1 MPRAVRP
8 DRGRR
13 MPNGAERL
21 RRIAELAR
29 SVSSALDLE
38 AVLDHVTAAVS
49 ALRPDAACS
58 VRLIDQLVG
67 GYRLA
72 GVGGVPI
79 ADRRPVIPFGR
90 GLTRAVAETGRPL
103 FVEEYSDDPR
113 ALEGHWAAARG
124 LTVYYGAP
132 IGAAGELLGV
142 LSVNLP
148 AGALPTL
155 EEREMIEALAGQAA
169 VAMRNARLF
178 TQSEARRRAAESL
191 AEISRDLA
199 QALDH
204 EVLAQRI
211 VDGARDLLR
220 AQGAI
225 LLRLDSDLSEFTTTA
240 MSDDTPAADL
250 ESPVAFAV
258 HNVAARTI
266 RERRLVVVPD
276 FLADPLLALPSEWR
290 AQEESITDRTLLA
303 VPLVVQERMLGAV
316 VIIDRTGRVL
326 DNGDLALARAFADHA
341 ALALENARLY
351 AEATRR
357 RHEAEELARVARLL
371 TESLDVATAADRI
384 AETVLLLLRVP
395 ASVLRLL
402 QADGSLLTIGSAGRT
417 RDAFEPGHLLP
428 PGVGIAGKAI
438 VEGRPVIGD
447 PLGPGALTTE
457 DFRRRQQASGVRTVL
472 AVPLRVAETMLG
484 VLAVGDEAQRV
495 FSSGEV
501 VLLQAFGD
509 QAAIAI
515 NNARLFE
522 EAQRRRHSAESLAE
536 LGQLLTRSLD
546 AAEVNQRIVESVRS
560 LLNTNGA
567 VLYRVELETQNLV
580 ALAFSGDVGP
590 DFTERAAVIPRGY
603 GVVGR
608 AVRERRPVGTPD
620 VLADQN
626 VALTPELRSYVEG
639 AAFRAFLGV
648 PLLVQ
653 GRVVGALGIG
663 TRAGHVFDADEIQL
677 AQSFADQAAIALE
690 NSRLYGEL
698 RAALIEVERSQQ
710 QIVQTERLSAL
721 REMAGG
727 VAHDFN
733 NLLAVVLGRA
743 EMLLRRV
750 NDPEVKRGLE
760 IIRRAAMDGALT
772 VRQLQEFTRVRRT
785 RAFAAVDLEQV
796 LHDVVEQTR
805 PRWETEAQNHGISYE
820 IRIEGG
826 PLPPVSGASEELR
839 EAFMNLL
846 VNALEAMP
854 NGGRFIFRAERQG
867 DYVAVAAQDDGH
879 GIPERI
885 RERIFA
891 PFFTTKGPQR
901 TGLGL
906 SVVWGNGNRHSGT
919 IGVEIAPGQGST
931 FTVRLP
937 VWHESPLTQQ
947 SAVARAP
954 KLGARVLVI
963 EDEPDV
969 GDVLNELLAAA
980 GYIVIGA
987 RSGAEGLARC
997 EAAPV
1002 DLVLSDLSMPGMSG
1016 WDVAAACRDRFPGV
1030 PVGLMAGWGDQLDP
1044 EELARHRIRF
1054 VLTKPFVV
1062 EDVLR
1067 AVAAVF

>member
-1 MPRAVRP
+1 
-8 DRGRR
+8 
-13 MPNGAERL
+13 MPNGADCL

-29 SVSSALDLE
+29 SVSSTLDLE
-38 AVLDHVTAAVS
+38 TVLDHVTAAVT

-58 VRLIDQLVG
+58 VRLIDPVAG

-72 GVGGVPI
+72 GAGGVPI
-79 ADRRPVIPFGR
+79 EGRRPVIPFGR
-90 GLTRAVAETGRPL
+90 GLTHAVAETERPL
-103 FVEEYSDDPR
+103 LVGDYPSDPR
-113 ALEGHWAAARG
+113 ALEGHWAASRG

-132 IGAAGELLGV
+132 IGASGELLAV

-148 AGALPTL
+148 AGAPPTP
-155 EEREMIEALAGQAA
+155 EECDMIETLADQAA
-169 VAMRNARLF
+169 VAIRNARLF
-178 TQSEARRRAAESL
+178 TQSEARRRVAESL
-191 AEISRDLA
+191 AISRDLA
-199 QALDH
+199 QALDP
-204 EVLAQRI
+204 EALAQQI
-211 VDGARDLLR
+211 VDGARDLLQS
-220 AQGAI
+220 QGAI
-225 LLRLDSDLSEFTTTA
+225 LLGFDSDLSEFATTA
-240 MSDDTPAADL
+240 ISSDTPAADM

-258 HNVAARTI
+258 HDIAARAI
-266 RERRLVVVPD
+266 RERRPVAVED
-276 FLADPLLALPSEWR
+276 FLGDPLLALPSDWR
-290 AQEESITDRTLLA
+290 SQAESITDRTLLA
-303 VPLVVQERMLGAV
+303 VPLAVQGRMIGAI
-316 VIIDRTGRVL
+316 VITDRTGRVL

-384 AETVLLLLRVP
+384 ADTVLLLLRVP
-395 ASVLRLL
+395 ASVLRLR
-402 QADGSLLTIGSAGRT
+402 QADGSLLTIGSAGST

-447 PLGPGALTTE
+447 PLGAATLTTE
-457 DFRRRQQASGVRTVL
+457 DFRRRQEASGVRTVL
-472 AVPLRVAETMLG
+472 AVPLRVAETTLG

-495 FSSGEV
+495 FSAGEV

-509 QAAIAI
+509 QAAVAL

-522 EAQRRRHSAESLAE
+522 EAERRRHSAESLAE

-546 AAEVNQRIVESVRS
+546 AAEVNQRIVDSVRS
-560 LLNTNGA
+560 LLGTNGA
-567 VLYRVELETQNLV
+567 VLYRVQPETQNLV
-580 ALAFSGDVGP
+580 SLAVSGDVGP
-590 DFTERAAVIPRGY
+590 DFTERAAVIPPGY

-608 AVRERRPVGTPD
+608 AVLERRPVGTPD

-626 VALTPELRSYVEG
+626 VTLTPELRSYVEG

-653 GRVVGALGIG
+653 GRVIGALGIR
-663 TRAGHVFDADEIQL
+663 TRAGHVFDVDEIQL

-690 NSRLYGEL
+690 NSRLYGAL
-698 RAALIEVERSQQ
+698 RAALTEVERSQQ

-733 NLLAVVLGRA
+733 NMLAVVLGRA

-867 DYVAVAAQDDGH
+867 DYVAVAAQDEGH

-901 TGLGL
+901 SGLGL
-906 SVVWGNGNRHSGT
+906 SVAWGIVNRHGGT
-919 IGVEIAPGQGST
+919 IEVEITPGRGST

-937 VWHESPLTQQ
+937 VSPETPSKPQPTVV
-947 SAVARAP
+947 SASP
-954 KLGARVLVI
+954 GARVLVI
-963 EDEPDV
+963 EDEPYV
-969 GDVLNELLAAA
+969 HDVLKELLVAE
-980 GYIVIGA
+980 GYVVIEA
-987 RSGAEGLARC
+987 RDGAEGLARC
-997 EAAPV
+997 ETEPV
-1002 DLVLSDLSMPGMSG
+1002 DLVLSDIFLPGMSG
-1016 WDVAAACRDRFPGV
+1016 WDVAAACRDRFPTV
-1030 PVGLMAGWGDQLDP
+1030 PVGLITGWGNQLDP
-1044 EELARHRIRF
+1044 EKLAQHRIRC
-1054 VLTKPFVV
+1054 VLTKPFVMD
-1062 EDVLR
+1062 DVLR
-1067 AVAAVF
+1067 AVASAL

>member
-1 MPRAVRP
+1 MLMAAPISHSGINSFAPIARPGVPPPNAWPSNTHVSSSAKPPPRTITVCIRSPSPCKPYSLGACRYCRIVAVESLLVSRLRRNAVSP
-8 DRGRR
+8 IRVPSYRMAADLRGSADASVQLLRIGGDF

-29 SVSSALDLE
+29 SVSSTLDLQ
-38 AVLDHVTAAVS
+38 AVLDQVTAAVT

-58 VRLIDQLVG
+58 VRLIDPVAG

-72 GVGGVPI
+72 RAGGVRI
-79 ADRRPVIPFGR
+79 VGRRQVIPFGR
-90 GLTRAVAETGRPL
+90 GLTHAVAETRRTL
-103 FVEEYSDDPR
+103 FVEEYPRDPR
-113 ALEGHWAAARG
+113 ALEGHWSTDRG

-132 IGAAGELLGV
+132 IRAADELLGV

-148 AGALPTL
+148 AGAPPTP
-155 EEREMIEALAGQAA
+155 EEREMIETLVGQAA

-178 TQSEARRRAAESL
+178 AQSEARRRAAESL

-199 QALDH
+199 QALDP
-204 EVLAQRI
+204 EILAQQI
-211 VDGARDLLR
+211 VDGARDLLQS
-220 AQGAI
+220 QGAI
-225 LLRLDSDLSEFTTTA
+225 LLRFDSDLSEFATTA
-240 MSDDTPAADL
+240 TAGNTPAADM
-250 ESPVAFAV
+250 ESPVALAV
-258 HNVAARTI
+258 HNVAARAI
-266 RERRLVVVPD
+266 RERRPVGVQD
-276 FLADPLLALPSEWR
+276 FLVDALLALPSDWR
-290 AQEESITDRTLLA
+290 SHAESITDRALLA
-303 VPLVVQERMLGAV
+303 VPLTVQGRMIGTV
-316 VIIDRTGRVL
+316 VITDRTSRVL
-326 DNGDLALARAFADHA
+326 DHGDLALARAFADHA

-371 TESLDVATAADRI
+371 TESLDAATAADRI

-395 ASVLRLL
+395 ASVLRLR

-417 RDAFEPGHLLP
+417 RDYFEPGHLLP
-428 PGVGIAGKAI
+428 PGIGIAGKA
-438 VEGRPVIGD
+438 VAEGRPVIGD
-447 PLGPGALTTE
+447 PLGPGALMTD
-457 DFRRRQQASGVRTVL
+457 DFRRRQEASGIRTVL

-495 FSSGEV
+495 FSAGEV

-509 QAAIAI
+509 QAAIAL

-522 EAQRRRHSAESLAE
+522 EAERRRHSAESLAE

-546 AAEVNQRIVESVRS
+546 GVEVNQRIVDSVRS
-560 LLNTNGA
+560 LLGTNGA
-567 VLYRVELETQNLV
+567 VLYRLEPETQNLV
-580 ALAFSGDVGP
+580 SLAVSGDVGP
-590 DFTERAAVIPRGY
+590 GFTERAAVIPPGY
-603 GVVGR
+603 GVVGQ

-620 VLADQN
+620 VLADQS
-626 VALTPELRSYVEG
+626 VTLTPELRSYVEG

-663 TRAGHVFDADEIQL
+663 ARAGHVFDADEIRL
-677 AQSFADQAAIALE
+677 AQTFADQAAIAFE

-698 RAALIEVERSQQ
+698 RAALTEVERSQQ

-750 NDPEVKRGLE
+750 NDPEVTRGLE

-785 RAFAAVDLEQV
+785 RAFGAVDLGQV
-796 LHDVVEQTR
+796 LNDVLELTR
-805 PRWETEAQNHGISYE
+805 PRWETEAQSRGIFYE

-826 PLPPVSGASEELR
+826 PLPVVSGASEELR

-854 NGGRFIFRAERQG
+854 NGGRFIFRVERQG
-867 DYVAVAAQDDGH
+867 DYVAVAAEDDGH

-906 SVVWGNGNRHSGT
+906 SVAWGIVNRHGGT
-919 IGVEIAPGQGST
+919 IGVEIAPGRGTT
-931 FTVRLP
+931 FTVR
-937 VWHESPLTQQ
+937 
-947 SAVARAP
+947 
-954 KLGARVLVI
+954 
-963 EDEPDV
+963 
-969 GDVLNELLAAA
+969 
-980 GYIVIGA
+980 
-987 RSGAEGLARC
+987 
-997 EAAPV
+997 
-1002 DLVLSDLSMPGMSG
+1002 
-1016 WDVAAACRDRFPGV
+1016 
-1030 PVGLMAGWGDQLDP
+1030 
-1044 EELARHRIRF
+1044 
-1054 VLTKPFVV
+1054 
-1062 EDVLR
+1062 
-1067 AVAAVF
+1067 

>member
-1 MPRAVRP
+1 MPRTVRP

-90 GLTRAVAETGRPL
+90 GLTHAVAETGRPL

-169 VAMRNARLF
+169 VAMRNAHLF

-580 ALAFSGDVGP
+580 ALAC
-590 DFTERAAVIPRGY
+590 
-603 GVVGR
+603 
-608 AVRERRPVGTPD
+608 
-620 VLADQN
+620 
-626 VALTPELRSYVEG
+626 

-653 GRVVGALGIG
+653 GRVVGALGIR
-663 TRAGHVFDADEIQL
+663 TRAGHVFDADEIRL
-677 AQSFADQAAIALE
+677 AQTFADQAAIALE

-698 RAALIEVERSQQ
+698 RAALTEVERSQQ
-710 QIVQTERLSAL
+710 QIVQTERLSAF
-721 REMAGG
+721 REIAGG

-733 NLLAVVLGRA
+733 NMLAVVLGRA
-743 EMLLRRV
+743 EMLLRGV
-750 NDPEVKRGLE
+750 SDPEVKRGLE

-785 RAFAAVDLEQV
+785 RTFSAVDLEQV
-796 LHDVVEQTR
+796 LRDVVALSR
-805 PRWETEAQNHGISYE
+805 PRWETEAYRQGISSE

-826 PLPPVSGASEELR
+826 PLPSVSGVSEELR

-854 NGGRFIFRAERQG
+854 NGGRFIFRLERQG

-906 SVVWGNGNRHSGT
+906 SVVWGIVNRHSGT

-937 VWHESPLTQQ
+937 VLHESPLTQQ

-1054 VLTKPFVV
+1054 VLTKPFVA

-1067 AVAAVF
+1067 AVVAVF